1 MAEIMVLMEHRQGAM
16 KDINLEM
23 LSKGQELAEK
33 TKAELT
39 AVLLGQGVASM
50 ADGIKRFCHHTL
62 ICEDER
68 LAQFTSDPY
77 QDVLSFMIKERKPS
91 LVLIGQTACG
101 MDLAPALATAAGI
114 PLATDC
120 YQIEVQGDTIV
131 PFRQMYGGKL
141 SAEVHFAKKA
151 PCNMITVRAGSF
163 PSEGLKEINGAV
175 EKVTFTF
182 DKDYAY
188 KKFLQYVEAAVGGVD
203 ITQADVLVSVGR
215 GIGDPENLAMVEE
228 LASLLGGVV
237 ACSRPVADKN
247 WLPKERQ
254 VGTSGKTVKP
264 KLYIALGISGAFQ
277 HTAGMKGAT
286 TIIAVNKDP
295 KAPIFNVAHY
305 GIVDDLLKVVPGL
318 VAKVK
323 ERKGA

>member
-1 MAEIMVLMEHRQGAM
+1 MAEIMVLMDHRQGKM
-16 KDINLEM
+16 QDINLEM

-39 AVLLGQGVASM
+39 AVLLGKGIASM

-62 ICEDER
+62 VVEDER
-68 LAQFTSDPY
+68 LADFNSEPY
-77 QDVLSFMIKERKPS
+77 QDVLSFMIKERKPA
-91 LVLIGQTACG
+91 LVLIGQTSCG
-101 MDLAPALATAAGI
+101 MDLAPALSTAAGI

-120 YQIEVQGDTIV
+120 YQIEVKGDTIV
-131 PFRQMYGGKL
+131 PFRQMYGGKM
-141 SAEVHFAKKA
+141 SVEVHFAKKA
-151 PCNMITVRAGSF
+151 PCYMITVRAGSF
-163 PSEGLKEINGAV
+163 PSEGLKDINGAV
-175 EKVTFTF
+175 DKVAFTF
-182 DKDYAY
+182 EKDYAY

-215 GIGDPENLAMVEE
+215 GIGDPENLPMVEE

-264 KLYIALGISGAFQ
+264 KLYVALGISGAFQ
-277 HTAGMKGAT
+277 HTAGMKGAG
-286 TIIAVNKDP
+286 TIIAINKDP

-318 VAKVK
+318 VAKIK